1 MIIISI
7 ALLEKGDIELNG
19 VMTPK
24 EMNIADSPLI
34 KFSGDISYQLSA
46 KLINGSVLLDGE
58 VSSSISSICGRCTR
72 VVEQKLVNST
82 VCHFYE
88 DIDQQTIDVTDD
100 IREDL
105 LIMLPVNPLCSEQC
119 LGLCNKCGADLN
131 HDDCGCVI
139 EENIAA
145 DIWGDL
151 DKLDFGD

>member
-1 MIIISI
+1 MIIITV
-7 ALLEKGDIELNG
+7 ALLEKGEVELNG
-19 VMTPK
+19 VMTPE
-24 EMNIADSPLI
+24 EMKIDDSSLI
-34 KFSGDISYQLSA
+34 KFTGNINYKLRA
-46 KLINGSVLLDGE
+46 KLINGAVLLDGQ
-58 VSSSISSICGRCTR
+58 VSSSISSFCGRCTIA
-72 VVEQKLVNST
+72 VEQELVNRA

-131 HDDCGCVI
+131 NEDCDCVI
-139 EENIAA
+139 EENIAV

>member
-1 MIIISI
+1 MIIITV

-19 VMTPK
+19 VMTPE
-24 EMNIADSPLI
+24 EMNIGDSTLI
-34 KFSGDISYQLSA
+34 KFTGNINYQLSA
-46 KLINGSVLLDGE
+46 KLINGAILLEGE
-58 VSSSISSICGRCTR
+58 VSSSISSNCGRCTIA
-72 VVEQKLVNST
+72 VEQELINRA

-105 LIMLPVNPLCSEQC
+105 LIMLPVNPLCSEKC

-131 HDDCGCVI
+131 NEDCDCVI
-139 EENIAA
+139 EENIAV